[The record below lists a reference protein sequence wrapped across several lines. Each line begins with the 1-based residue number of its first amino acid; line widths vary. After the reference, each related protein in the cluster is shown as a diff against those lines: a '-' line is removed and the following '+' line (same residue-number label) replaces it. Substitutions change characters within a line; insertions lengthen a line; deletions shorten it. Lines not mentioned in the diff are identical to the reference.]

1 MLGGKHHKEMPVPTL
16 AQLELGVQ
24 TQGSLQCKLP
34 VPTLAKLETG
44 EAQLVLHSH
53 QQLVPTC
60 ALWAARLLGALP
72 SAPNALWGLHMLILA
87 DKGVVQIVLSAH
99 QEPI

>member
-1 MLGGKHHKEMPVPTL
+1 MQHQYTTACPAYALLEPGE
-16 AQLELGVQ
+16 AQLELQ
-24 TQGSLQCKLP
+24 IDQQRAP
-34 VPTLAKLETG
+34 VYALLEPGGMPLGQQINPQLA
-44 EAQLVLHSH
+44 Q
-53 QQLVPTC
+53 TC

-87 DKGVVQIVLSAH
+87 DRGVVQIVLSAH